1 VIQDGNY
8 VVVEEGTQFTD
19 TPINQ
24 GLLDSPYKINLFET
38 DKGVPGILYINF
50 PKRNRLVFKDIWL
63 TIVGS
68 VLFTAIIL
76 FCFSY
81 TIHVIFKQK
90 KISEMRTDFINN
102 MTHEFKTPIATINLA
117 ADSISSPMIVQEPAK
132 VTRFANIIKQ
142 ENSRMLSQVEKV
154 LQMAQLE
161 RKNYKLRMSEV
172 NLHDTIM
179 QAVDNATLQVEKKG
193 GHVSTDL
200 KAGHPIIMADQT
212 HISNIINNLL
222 DNANKYSLEQP
233 DIRITTRNVEDGV
246 EVVVEDKG
254 IGMTKDQR
262 KHIFDKFYRVHTG
275 NLHDVKGFGLG
286 LSYVKAMVTAHKG
299 TIEVQSEI
307 GAGSRF
313 ILNLPFGNGHQNRD
327 NGVN

>member
-1 VIQDGNY
+1 
-8 VVVEEGTQFTD
+8 
-19 TPINQ
+19 
-24 GLLDSPYKINLFET
+24 
-38 DKGVPGILYINF
+38 
-50 PKRNRLVFKDIWL
+50 
-63 TIVGS
+63 
-68 VLFTAIIL
+68 
-76 FCFSY
+76 
-81 TIHVIFKQK
+81 
-90 KISEMRTDFINN
+90 
-102 MTHEFKTPIATINLA
+102 
-117 ADSISSPMIVQEPAK
+117 
-132 VTRFANIIKQ
+132 
-142 ENSRMLSQVEKV
+142 
-154 LQMAQLE
+154 
-161 RKNYKLRMSEV
+161 
-172 NLHDTIM
+172 
-179 QAVDNATLQVEKKG
+179 
-193 GHVSTDL
+193 
-200 KAGHPIIMADQT
+200 MADQT

-233 DIRITTRNVEDGV
+233 DIRITTRNVEEGV

-286 LSYVKAMVTAHKG
+286 LSYVKAMVTAHQG